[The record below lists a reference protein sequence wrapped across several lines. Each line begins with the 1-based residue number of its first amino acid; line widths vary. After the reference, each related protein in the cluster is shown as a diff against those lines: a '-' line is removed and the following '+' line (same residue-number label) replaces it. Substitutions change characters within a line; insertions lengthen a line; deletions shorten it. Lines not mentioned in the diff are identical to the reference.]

1 MELKVPFSIPYDLAK
16 YLSSEK
22 IFKTSFSKYGT
33 AYKQIH
39 KLSQNSKYQNY

>member
-1 MELKVPFSIPYDLAK
+1 MELKVPFSIPYNLAK
-16 YLSSEK
+16 YLLSEK

-39 KLSQNSKYQNY
+39 KLS